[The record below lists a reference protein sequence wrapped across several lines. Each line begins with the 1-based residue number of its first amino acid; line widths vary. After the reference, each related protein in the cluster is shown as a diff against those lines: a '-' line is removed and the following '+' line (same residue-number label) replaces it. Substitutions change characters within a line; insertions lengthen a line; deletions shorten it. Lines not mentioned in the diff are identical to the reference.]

1 MAVRIR
7 MMSLGRKHRPF
18 YRIVAMDARQP
29 RNGRYLEELGSY
41 DPLVANKEER
51 VKLNAERVKHW
62 LSVGAKASEKTAILL
77 KKYLDK
83 QPAAPAAGG

>member
-1 MAVRIR
+1 

-18 YRIVAMDARQP
+18 YRLVAIDGKQP

-41 DPLVANKEER
+41 DPMIPNTDER
-51 VKLNAERVKHW
+51 VKLNAERVKYW
-62 LSVGAKASEKTAILL
+62 LSVGAKASEKTAVLL

-83 QPAAPAAGG
+83 QPAPASQPGA